1 MLHQQHHKKLSLSL
15 GFTLVELVVVI
26 AIVGI
31 LAALSIGGFNIAER
45 QREQR
50 DLVRIS
56 ALGQYASAM
65 EMYYADNKSYPSVTG
80 TTDAQK
86 IANLKTALAAY
97 NANLPTADPSS
108 CVLVYTLASGS
119 QSYTLVLPAES
130 KGIKPPVGQS
140 IERSEGGGNFVSCS
154 DSPSKFRLSR

>member
-1 MLHQQHHKKLSLSL
+1 MLQDKKLNLSL

-86 IANLKTALAAY
+86 IANLKTALGSY

-108 CVLVYTLASGS
+108 CPLK
-119 QSYTLVLPAES
+119 YTLVTGGQSYSLILPAES

-140 IERSEGGGNFVSCS
+140 IERSEGCGVFTSCS
-154 DSPSKFRLSR
+154 DYVSQFKLSR